1 MKAVQEEHAADLV
14 VKISRMDL
22 DFEKGSFGIDQRL
35 PLAAFDLLH
44 HPSPRGPPDVVV
56 LTD

>member
-1 MKAVQEEHAADLV
+1 MKAVQEEHATDLV

-35 PLAAFDLLH
+35 PLAAFDLVPH
-44 HPSPRGPPDVVV
+44 HHSRAARRT
-56 LTD
+56 LLS